1 MSTTFR
7 AFRYISI
14 RRLHDRKLPAVLE
27 RFVSVKPVGYIGT
40 ESPKK
45 ADYPKPVIAT
55 TNSVVNYHSKKN
67 HNDLC
72 CGEADNIC
80 FDCPYNRYD

>member
-27 RFVSVKPVGYIGT
+27 RFVSVKPVGYIGA

-45 ADYPKPVIAT
+45 ADYPKSVIVST
-55 TNSVVNYHSKKN
+55 ESIVHSNFKKSN
-67 HNDLC
+67 VYC
-72 CGEADNIC
+72 CGEADNLC